1 MKKKLLKQI
10 GNEWRANV
18 WLGLELLI
26 VSVVTW
32 YILDVL
38 AVELRIANEDMGFD
52 YDNCYTVSVRIKT
65 PESPGYIDHEANEGS
80 DYEDYTEVMNRLN
93 QLPEVIAA
101 GEGSSFP
108 FNYNFWGVRAY
119 FELPG
124 VDSIISNYGRINR
137 IKINAN
143 YLKVF
148 HTTGLKGESSDEL
161 AEMIA
166 EGKAIVTSNINANN
180 ENGLDP
186 LDYYNAKMTM
196 EEDSTHAYQI
206 GAVIPPIKRAQF
218 EPAFHATL
226 LVPVEHPG
234 KPIVRL
240 APDKKDEFFRRIK
253 EEINSL
259 NYGNAY
265 ISEVKAISQIRDDLH
280 RDDYALL
287 RNLVI
292 CMGFLF
298 ITIFLGL
305 LGTFWFRTQQ
315 RVQEIA
321 IRKVTGATRPQIF
334 RRLIG
339 EGLLILLIVT
349 PLAYC
354 ADLIIQHY
362 DLSQSHQYYPEGA
375 AMFTLC
381 CVLAVALL
389 LALMII
395 AGIYF
400 PARKAMDIEPA
411 EVLRGE

>member
-1 MKKKLLKQI
+1 MKRKLLKQI
-10 GNEWRANV
+10 GNEWRSNI
-18 WLGLELLI
+18 WLALELLV

-38 AVELRIANEDMGFD
+38 AVELRIANEYMGFD

-80 DYEDYTEVMNRLN
+80 DYEDYIEVMNRLN
-93 QLPEVIAA
+93 QLPEVVAA
-101 GEGSSFP
+101 GEGSSYP
-108 FNYNFWGVRAY
+108 FNYNFWGIGAD

-124 VDSIISNYGRINR
+124 LDSIVSKDGRINR
-137 IKINAN
+137 ININAN
-143 YLKVF
+143 YLKVLR
-148 HTTGLKGESSDEL
+148 TTGLKGETCNDL

-166 EGKAIVTSNINANN
+166 EGKVIVTSNINTMTNK
-180 ENGLDP
+180 GLDP
-186 LDYYNAKMTM
+186 LDFYNAKMTT
-196 EEDSTHAYQI
+196 ENDSSHVYQI

-218 EPAFHATL
+218 EPAFHATIL
-226 LVPVEHPG
+226 LPVEHPG
-234 KPIVRL
+234 KPVVRL
-240 APDKKDEFFRRIK
+240 APDKKEEFFRRIK

-265 ISEVKAISQIRDDLH
+265 ISEVKAMSQIRDDMH

-292 CMGFLF
+292 CMGFLLV
-298 ITIFLGL
+298 TIFLGL

-349 PLAYC
+349 PLAYG

-362 DLSQSHQYYPEGA
+362 DLSQSHQYYSEGA

-389 LALMII
+389 MALMII

-400 PARKAMDIEPA
+400 PARKAMVIEPA